1 MILLETQKEEFNR
14 LRDIRIFGKETGEE
28 KFNGDILYLGLG
40 GMGRKVVTALKKM
53 LRDRIHHED
62 NIHFMMIDSDIPEM
76 EETIKNS
83 MDGDG
88 LNALEVAS
96 IYRPNLE
103 NIFETGVDGQPVQAT
118 LCRWMRPDFPHLNIG
133 TDGAKGNRQI
143 GRLMFSNAYEDMRL
157 ILFEKLD
164 EVHKKSA
171 TGRMDVILVCGTS
184 GGTGSG
190 ILGDVA
196 YNIRA
201 YAKSKRWENFRI
213 GGCLLTPDVLFG
225 NSDIDSDVE
234 KKQLMLANGY
244 ATLKEVSE
252 WMRLKDTD
260 QNYVFES
267 NARRLSIKE
276 NIFDSCILC
285 SGRKDAQGYVPENII
300 CSDVAYFLTK
310 MVQYKYIGS
319 NDIYAEEGRQLLR
332 DFFFRKSEKGGFKV
346 ANQSDYKIP
355 VPEIENICE
364 YDIFKEAYEKLHEP
378 AVGGETADRDMQET
392 FGEIR
397 EFLSGQA
404 GDDIN
409 LPLNDLIRPGQ
420 FSRPAYKDIKKR
432 RDTLRTDLP
441 RKLSVFEQNVPVAVK
456 TLKNKINQNLLDHI
470 DKYKKLYGPFK
481 TIDIIGAAGFG
492 HCETDSGMI
501 RELISLEQMMQN
513 YQPAGNFERVIDS
526 IQDIVAKRFFAFPA
540 AKRETE
546 NGYFDASIKNA
557 LEKERTM
564 LITGMNDQD
573 IFGDLIRQLRTIA
586 EQLEETYIQFDTDL
600 RDSMSMLD
608 ENGRRITG
616 YLMKDAKRFEFLP
629 VDYITIDRVEQ
640 MEKGLIQMYTSH
652 EADIDASRVFS
663 VKEELEQIFSNALIG
678 LGAYAPEKLIT
689 AAFSDREQTLQN
701 LNMMFV
707 APSNEERN
715 EVMTHAAK
723 AFVESMSTKNKMKQ
737 LCQLSENGK
746 AMLVNKL
753 YVSLPDA
760 MPYFG
765 AALKETMMQ
774 EPYNIRERRITTNS
788 GELVMSVDE
797 MYTGV
802 EVDNL
807 ACAQDMQIAYGV
819 VSQLAYIGLST
830 GDIPLT

>member
-1 MILLETQKEEFNR
+1 MILLETQKEEFSR
-14 LRDIRIFGKETGEE
+14 LRDIRIFGKESGEE
-28 KFNGDILYLGLG
+28 RFNGDILYLGLG

-53 LRDRIHHED
+53 LSGRIRQEN

-103 NIFETGVDGQPVQAT
+103 NIFETGIDGQPVQET
-118 LCRWMRPDFPHLNIG
+118 ICRWMRPDFPHLNIG

-143 GRLMFSNAYEDMRL
+143 GRLMFSNAYEDMRV
-157 ILFEKLD
+157 ICFEKLD
-164 EVHKKSA
+164 DLHQKSA
-171 TGRMDVILVCGTS
+171 SGKVDVILITGTS

-201 YAKSKRWENFRI
+201 YAKSKHWENFRI

-225 NSDIDSDVE
+225 NAEIDADVE

-252 WMRLKDTD
+252 WMRLKDLD
-260 QNYVFES
+260 KSYVFES
-267 NARRLSIKE
+267 NARRLSMKE

-285 SGRKDAQGYVPENII
+285 SGRKDSSGYVPENII
-300 CSDVAYFLTK
+300 CSDVAYFLSK
-310 MVQYKYIGS
+310 LVQFKYVGS
-319 NDIYAEEGRQLLR
+319 NDVYAEEGRSLLR

-364 YDIFKEAYEKLHEP
+364 YDFFKEAYEKLHEP
-378 AVGGETADRDMQET
+378 ALEGADSEKDTQET

-397 EFLSGQA
+397 AFLSGQP
-404 GDDIN
+404 GDDID
-409 LPLNDLIRPGQ
+409 LPINELIRPGQ
-420 FSRPAYKDIKKR
+420 FSKPNYKDIKKR
-432 RDTLRTDLP
+432 RDNLRSALP
-441 RKLSVFEQNVPVAVK
+441 RQLSVFEQNVPVVVK
-456 TLKNKINQNLLDHI
+456 AIKNKINQNLLNHI
-470 DKYKKLYGPFK
+470 ENYKKQYGPFK

-492 HCETDSGMI
+492 HCEQDSGMV
-501 RELISLEQMMQN
+501 RELVSLEQMMQN
-513 YQPAGNFERVIDS
+513 YQPTGNFERVIDS
-526 IQDIVAKRFFAFPA
+526 IQDICAKRFFAFPA
-540 AKRETE
+540 AKKETE
-546 NGYFDASIKNA
+546 NGYFEASIKNA

-573 IFGDLIRQLRTIA
+573 VFGDLIRQLRTIA
-586 EQLEETYIQFDTDL
+586 ERLEDNYIQFDADL
-600 RDSMSMLD
+600 RDSLKALD

-629 VDYITIDRVEQ
+629 ADYITIDRVDQ
-640 MEKGLIQMYTSH
+640 MEKGLIQMYANH
-652 EADIDASRVFS
+652 EVDIEASRVFS
-663 VKEELEQIFSNALIG
+663 VKEELEQIFNNAMIG
-678 LGAYAPEKLIT
+678 LGAYGPEKLIA
-689 AAFSDREQTLQN
+689 AAFSETELGLAN

-707 APSNEERN
+707 APSNETRTA
-715 EVMTHAAK
+715 VMNQAAK
-723 AFVESMSTKNKMKQ
+723 AFVESMSTKTKKKQ
-737 LCQLSENGK
+737 LCQLSEDGK
-746 AMLVNKL
+746 SMLVNKM

-802 EVDNL
+802 DVDNL
-807 ACAQDMQIAYGV
+807 ECAREMQMAYGV
-819 VSQLAYIGLST
+819 VSQLRYIGLSS
-830 GDIPLT
+830 GDIPLS